1 MKITETISSIKSE
14 TSLTERMTSSD
25 KLKKDQDMG
34 FELPIIS
41 PSFLDDKVMNE
52 DKNSYNQP
60 EMKQTNE
67 DNFIIQEKG
76 FDNMVIDEEKMVT
89 ISLDSSNHTVNMAVT
104 TLNSDSSKLQVDI
117 DFEQNFNDTVKEE
130 SSQQDENRRK
140 KESPSRW
147 KQMITTDDWWSMW
160 IGLICFFAAV
170 VITLIVPFELDS
182 MRLKYAIPQPMK
194 WNSNPLEAWDVYNMG
209 GTCSLMLFFLSLYL
223 IAKLATGNLSK
234 QSYLVFVKGFF
245 GVSVLAIL
253 AFWLGEQNWCKR
265 NGFGYAIW
273 SIVFGILLGNSPL
286 VAGAAVKTVAKDG
299 EFFIKC
305 SLVLL
310 AVQFKI
316 LGQLGLP
323 AIFVAW
329 VESPITL
336 LLSFFIGKKLFGME
350 IKTALLIATGAT
362 WCGASAISAIASVIN
377 AKNQEVV
384 VSIGIVAAGTV
395 IFTFVQPYFAILV
408 GMNERVAGAWIGA
421 SVDQTGNVIASA
433 AIISDEATEIAGIV
447 KIVLNSALGLL
458 ATIVAFLWQRYQ
470 LRLGN
475 QDDDNKKGFS
485 WLYLWDKFPKFVLG
499 YLISSTILTL
509 LVVEGTAKGDALPI
523 AVTSMSKWWFS
534 LAFCGIGINTN
545 LRELYESTRSS
556 GIIKLYLVAN
566 TIDIVLALLFS
577 WWAF

>member
-1 MKITETISSIKSE
+1 
-14 TSLTERMTSSD
+14 MTSCD
-25 KLKKDQDMG
+25 KLKENQDIV

-41 PSFLDDKVMNE
+41 PSFLDDKLMIGDE
-52 DKNSYNQP
+52 NSNNQP

-67 DNFIIQEKG
+67 DNFILQEKG
-76 FDNMVIDEEKMVT
+76 LVHMVINEEKVVKP
-89 ISLDSSNHTVNMAVT
+89 SLDSSSHTVNMAIIT
-104 TLNSDSSKLQVDI
+104 SNSDDSSKVFFPDDHDTVWSESFLQVDLDI
-117 DFEQNFNDTVKEE
+117 TLTVKDE
-130 SSQQDENRRK
+130 SSQQDENRRN
-140 KESPSRW
+140 KETPSRW
-147 KQMITTDDWWSMW
+147 KQMITTDDWWTMW

-170 VITLIVPFELDS
+170 AITFIVPFELGS
-182 MRLKYAIPQPMK
+182 MRLKYVIPQPIK
-194 WNSNPLEAWDVYNMG
+194 WNSNPLEAWDVYNIV
-209 GTCSLMLFFLSLYL
+209 GTCSLLLFFLSLYL

-234 QSYLVFVKGFF
+234 ESYVVFAKGFF
-245 GVSVLAIL
+245 GVAVLAIL
-253 AFWLGEQNWCKR
+253 AFWLGEQSWCKQ

-273 SIVFGILLGNSPL
+273 SIVFGIVLGNSPL
-286 VAGAAVKTVAKDG
+286 TAEDRLKTVKTVAKDG

-316 LGQLGLP
+316 LGQLGLQ

-336 LLSFFIGKKLFGME
+336 LLSFFIGRKLFGME
-350 IKTALLIATGAT
+350 IGPTLLIATGAT
-362 WCGASAISAIASVIN
+362 WCGASAISVIASVIN
-377 AKNQEVV
+377 APNKDVV
-384 VSIGIVAAGTV
+384 LSIGIVAAGTV

-458 ATIVAFLWQRYQ
+458 ATIVAFMWQSYQ

-475 QDDDNKKGFS
+475 QDEDSKKGFS

-499 YLISSTILTL
+499 YLISSTMLTL
-509 LVVEGTAKGDALPI
+509 LVVEGTANGDALPI
-523 AVTSMSKWWFS
+523 AVKSMSKWWFS

-545 LRELYESTRSS
+545 LKELYESTRSS

-566 TIDIVLALLFS
+566 TIDIVLAFIFS
-577 WWAF
+577 WWVF